1 MDLKNYNL
9 SKSADAGADL
19 VIEDPITGE
28 ELDVTITLLGSD
40 SAAYR
45 NKAREMQRDRI
56 SKMAKGRNKKLDLSV
71 SEKEECE
78 LLAACTVGWDGIELD
93 GVEVAFSYDEAVKL
107 YLDFTWIKEQVDSFI
122 GDRANFLAK

>member
-1 MDLKNYNL
+1 MDLNKYNL

-19 VIEDPITGE
+19 ALEDPVTGE
-28 ELDVTITLLGSD
+28 ELDVIITLLGSD

-56 SKMAKGRNKKLDLSV
+56 SKMAKSRSKKLDLSV

-78 LLAACTVGWDGIELD
+78 LLAACTIGWDGIELD
-93 GVEVAFSYDEAVKL
+93 GVEIKFTYDEAVKL
-107 YLDFTWIKEQVDSFI
+107 YLDFPWIKEQVDEFI
-122 GDRANFLAK
+122 GDRANFLVS